1 VAPGHRGGAPWVFR
15 TCGLGV
21 GEGRVHE
28 QQTQWG
34 AGACPAR
41 GMGRPSAPG
50 RRDGFRREKEGAWR
64 RRTMTHRGGTGGIGR
79 SATIPREHTRDP
91 HTQGQGE
98 HSKADRGFMT
108 NRLWPFGCAL
118 PGGLRGTEET
128 DRWREGEGKV
138 EGREGCRCSA
148 FAKDGGST
156 VISQG
161 GDNGREGEGGEG
173 NNGDS
178 GRTHQ
183 RDQWGL
189 SSDE

>member
-1 VAPGHRGGAPWVFR
+1 
-15 TCGLGV
+15 
-21 GEGRVHE
+21 
-28 QQTQWG
+28 
-34 AGACPAR
+34 
-41 GMGRPSAPG
+41 
-50 RRDGFRREKEGAWR
+50 
-64 RRTMTHRGGTGGIGR
+64 
-79 SATIPREHTRDP
+79 
-91 HTQGQGE
+91 
-98 HSKADRGFMT
+98 MT

-128 DRWREGEGKV
+128 DSRREGEGKV